1 MAKYQDHT
9 GATQEVSITA
19 DILRDAATAGTS
31 VEALINQRHPVK
43 EGDAPAFKQMC
54 ASLGL
59 FTRGDGRHGIK
70 ATRLKDVFDGTG
82 PCAEASAAQN
92 TRTDVPQSR
101 ILYQAAIL
109 STIEDKL
116 AEDLDTTAAAF
127 DRMVAVSENIE
138 GTEFKRAI
146 INFDRPEGARSQQV
160 AQLARPV
167 NMLVLT
173 ASDRSQ
179 VIPTEAL
186 GVQWSDQAFDNI
198 GLDVLALSVAR
209 QVAVQRDERAGQNV
223 LAMLNG
229 DEDLAMGALSNVAGT
244 YVDASALD
252 ATSTAGIL
260 TQEAWVK
267 WLYRGRSFRRIN
279 WIITDIDG
287 ALAIENRK
295 GKPVIVGDDPNSP
308 RIDSQMRVAN
318 PLIPAEVNVFVTDI
332 AGWPA
337 GTMMGL
343 DSRFAIQ
350 RINSLSANYQATQK
364 DLIARSNEMR
374 WDSGSAAM
382 RLFDQSFSVLE
393 LK

>member
-1 MAKYQDHT
+1 MAKFIDHN
-9 GATQEVSITA
+9 GATQDVEI
-19 DILRDAATAGTS
+19 GTS
-31 VEALINQRHPVK
+31 IYQEAHKANISVESLINQRHPTR

-59 FTRGDGRHGIK
+59 FTKNDSKNGIQ
-70 ATRLKDVFDGTG
+70 ATRIRDVMDGTG
-82 PCAEASAAQN
+82 PCAEASSN
-92 TRTDVPQSR
+92 TRNDVPQSR

-127 DRMVAVSENIE
+127 DRMVAVTETIE

-146 INFDRPEGARSQQV
+146 LNYDRPERGRSQQV

-167 NMLVLT
+167 NMLTLT
-173 ASDRSQ
+173 TSDRSQ
-179 VIPTEAL
+179 AIPTEAL
-186 GVQWSDQAFDNI
+186 GIQWSDQAQDNV
-198 GLDVLALSVAR
+198 GLDIIALSVAR
-209 QVAVQRDERAGQNV
+209 QVAVQRDERAGHNV
-223 LAMLNG
+223 LSLLNG
-229 DEDLAMGALSNVAGT
+229 DEDMDMAALSTIAGM
-244 YVDASALD
+244 YVDASDLD
-252 ATSTAGIL
+252 ATSTGGKL

-267 WLYRGRSFRRIN
+267 WLYRGRSFRRLD

-287 ALAIENRK
+287 ALAIENRD

-318 PLIPAEVNVFVTDI
+318 PLIPATVNVFVTDI
-332 AGWPA
+332 EDWPA
-337 GTMMGL
+337 GTLLGL

-350 RINSLSANYQATQK
+350 RVNSLSANYQATQK
-364 DLIARSNEMR
+364 DLITRSNEMR
-374 WDSGSAAM
+374 WDSGTAAM